1 MIERLI
7 LSSSDIK
14 RIVITVPRVVAIL
27 FVIFQGLGM
36 LSYPGG
42 TIHDQSTSGYS
53 FTSNFFSDMG
63 AYKARNGEPNY
74 LSMIFFSIS
83 LMFVGVSF
91 TLYYLALPII
101 FGKNKI
107 NYYLSWVG
115 TIFAFFGSICL
126 IGTGLTPTDLV
137 FDIHVFFANN
147 IFHSF
152 LITSFFYSIVIFNT
166 KILKKRYAIGYAIFF
181 ISILL
186 YVGVLQFGPSVN
198 SGQSELV
205 FQVVSQKLI
214 VIVFFLTV
222 VHQTF
227 GLEKVNLGKSNYQ
240 EVDLEQ

>member
-1 MIERLI
+1 MIERFI
-7 LSSSDIK
+7 LSNSDTK

-152 LITSFFYSIVIFNT
+152 LITSFFYSIVIFNS
-166 KILKKRYAIGYAIFF
+166 KIFKKRYAIGYAIFF

-227 GLEKVNLGKSNYQ
+227 GLENVNLGKNNYQ
-240 EVDLEQ
+240 KVDLNQ